1 MNLTNKQK
9 QIIGEITDEFSAL
22 NNRSKI
28 NGGLIDVSKIKQNL
42 IEDEMRKIEIEYRN
56 TVFQENMQEEV
67 TQTVEHLNKDLDQ
80 LGLCCELAENDIIIF
95 SQTKYPNW
103 TIIINVKTRTKDF
116 YLSNG
121 DSVECLEKWYYSYK
135 SNVYGE
141 ITNTDISKITSNQ
154 YFQNKLQRMYDQ
166 KQKKISLLR

>member
-9 QIIGEITDEFSAL
+9 QIIGEITDEFSEL

-42 IEDEMRKIEIEYRN
+42 IEDEMRKIEIEFRN
-56 TVFQENMQEEV
+56 TVFHENMQEEV
-67 TQTVEHLNKDLDQ
+67 TQTVEHLNKDLEQ
-80 LGLCCELAENDIIIF
+80 LGLCCELAEKDIIIF

-103 TIIINVKTRTKDF
+103 TIIINVKTRTKTCF
-116 YLSNG
+116 LSTN
-121 DSVECLEKWYYSYK
+121 DHVECLEKWYYSYK

-141 ITNTDISKITSNQ
+141 ISNTDIIKITTNQ
-154 YFQNKLQRMYDQ
+154 YFQRKLQRMYDQ
-166 KQKKISLLR
+166 QQKKISLLR